1 MTKQRR
7 KNWKYFQ
14 SLFSN
19 DKKFVIQKENG
30 KSSCFCFTLILKP
43 KFKHLKKKIFLK
55 LKKNKIGFRMITGGC
70 ILKHDVSKY
79 LDYKVTSNLKN
90 AFYAHEN
97 GFFVGNSSKNLK
109 KEIFMLRKVL
119 SNV

>member
-1 MTKQRR
+1 
-7 KNWKYFQ
+7 
-14 SLFSN
+14 
-19 DKKFVIQKENG
+19 
-30 KSSCFCFTLILKP
+30 
-43 KFKHLKKKIFLK
+43 
-55 LKKNKIGFRMITGGC
+55 MITGGC